1 MSEIATR
8 TTARRLLGTLTPAGK
23 RSLLLVLTCLLL
35 SLAAA
40 YLPEYE
46 DLPKQG
52 ITALFIL
59 LLCAGL
65 WMTEA
70 MPAFAVS
77 LLAIGLEIA
86 LLGNANGADPDWE
99 KYVATWGSPLI
110 WLFFGGFILAAAAKK
125 TGLDHWMASQVLQR
139 LGSRPAIVL
148 LGIMAATAVLSM
160 FLSNTA
166 TAALMV
172 AVLGPILA
180 SESGSTRIA
189 RGMLLGVAVAANVG
203 GMGTIIG
210 TPPNAIAVGT
220 LSGVTEIN
228 FIRWMIYGVP
238 PAIVLLA
245 ILWCT
250 LVMRYLGRNAFRSS
264 NRIEIGSSQKDYSSK
279 IHLGLVVTTFFVTV
293 LMWMASPLHGIP
305 TPVVSFIPI
314 CVLTAT
320 GVLDAHDVRGISW
333 DVLLLIAGGLSLG
346 IAIADSGLAD
356 WFVSQFPFDDFGPG
370 MIALAVGYVAILLS
384 NLMSNTAAANI
395 ILPIMVALLSRENA
409 HLIIPIAL
417 SASAAMCLPIS
428 TPPNAIVYGT
438 EKVNSSDLLVTGLF
452 TGVLTP
458 PVVVGWTMVV
468 EATGLFAASS

>member
-8 TTARRLLGTLTPAGK
+8 TTARRLLGTLTPSGR
-23 RSLLLVLTCLLL
+23 RSLILVLACLLL
-35 SLAAA
+35 AFAVA
-40 YLPEYE
+40 YVPEYE
-46 DLPKQG
+46 GLSKQG

-59 LLCAGL
+59 VLCAGL

-77 LLAIGLEIA
+77 LLAIGLGIA
-86 LLGNANGADPDWE
+86 LLGNANGTEPDWE

-110 WLFFGGFILAAAAKK
+110 WLFFGGFILAAAAQK

-139 LGSRPAIVL
+139 LGTRPAVVL

-180 SESGSTRIA
+180 SKRDDEWTA
-189 RGMLLGVAVAANVG
+189 RGMLLGVAVAANLG

-220 LSGVTEIN
+220 LSGVAEIN

-238 PAIVLLA
+238 PAILLLA
-245 ILWCT
+245 ILWCV
-250 LVMRYLGRNAFRSS
+250 LVARYLGREAFKSS
-264 NRIEIGSSQKDYSSK
+264 DRIEITITKEEHSSRIQ
-279 IHLGLVVTTFFVTV
+279 LGLVVVTFFGTV
-293 LMWMASPLHGIP
+293 IMWMASPLHGIP

-314 CVLTAT
+314 CILTAT

-346 IAIADSGLAD
+346 IAIADSGLAE
-356 WFVSQFPFDDFGPG
+356 WFVSQFPFDSFGPE
-370 MIALAVGYVAILLS
+370 MIALVVGYVAILLS

-409 HLIIPIAL
+409 HLVIPIAL

-438 EKVNSSDLLVTGLF
+438 EKIRSSDLLVTGLF

-458 PVVVGWTMVV
+458 PVVVGWTMIV
-468 EATGLFAASS
+468 EATGLFATSS